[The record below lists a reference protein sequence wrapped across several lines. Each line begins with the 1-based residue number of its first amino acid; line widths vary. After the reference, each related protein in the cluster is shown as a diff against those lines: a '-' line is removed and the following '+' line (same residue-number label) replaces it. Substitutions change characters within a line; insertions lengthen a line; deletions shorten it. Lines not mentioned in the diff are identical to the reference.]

1 MVLADLGARLHG
13 ALNQLSRA
21 SVVDDTVIDALLKE
35 LCAALLEADVNV
47 KLVSQLRT
55 KVKAKVKKSLE
66 EAEKA
71 GGREAN
77 KKNVVQKAVFDELV
91 SLVDP
96 GTEPYK
102 PVKGKT
108 NVLMAVGIQ
117 GAGKTTTCTKLAV
130 HYQRRGFRSCLVCAD
145 TFRAGAF
152 DQLKQ
157 NATKAKIPFYGSYT
171 ETDPV
176 AIAALGVEKFRKERF
191 DVIIVDTSG
200 RHKQESELFEEM
212 VAIGEAVRPDMTI
225 MVLDA
230 SIGQAAEGQSRAFKD
245 SADFGAIIVT
255 KLDGHAKGGGAISA
269 VAATKTPIIF
279 LGTGEHLHDLERFA
293 PQPFVSKL
301 LGMGDV
307 QGLVEHMQDMARANP
322 DRQKDLAK
330 KLEQGK
336 FSIRDWREQ
345 LSNIM
350 SMGSLSKIA
359 SMIPGLPAGMMDGGE
374 EEAGAKLKRMIF
386 ITDAMRQDEL
396 DSDGTI
402 FVSFDKAGNP
412 IGLNRRA
419 KRVARGS
426 GTSVREVEEL
436 LAQARMMAGMARQAG
451 GQNGWMSTMQKM
463 QAAMGG
469 KPLGPNGQPSPAQI
483 EAMRKAMPPELMRKL
498 RAAGPQGAQ
507 KMMQEM
513 MGGMGGA
520 GGLPGMGGPAGPG
533 GPGGM
538 DFGSMMKS
546 MMGGGGGPGGPGG
559 GGMPDMAQMQEM
571 MKSMGG
577 GGMPGEYWRYIHL
590 LRPIEAVLLAL
601 STVTP

>member
-13 ALNQLSRA
+13 ALNQLSSA
-21 SVVDDTVIDALLKE
+21 SVIDDKVIDALLKE

-47 KLVSQLRT
+47 KLVATLRT

-130 HYQRRGFRSCLVCAD
+130 HYQRRGFRTCLVCAD

-176 AIAALGVEKFRKERF
+176 AIASLGVEKFRKERF

-212 VAIGEAVRPDMTI
+212 VAIGSAVQPDMTI

-230 SIGQAAEGQSRAFKD
+230 SIGQAAEGQSKAFKD

-279 LGTGEHLHDLERFA
+279 LGTGEHLNDLERFA

-301 LGMGDV
+301 LGMGDM
-307 QGLVEHMQDMARANP
+307 QGLVEHMQDMAMANP

-359 SMIPGLPAGMMDGGE
+359 SMIPGMPAGMMDGGE

-386 ITDAMRQDEL
+386 ITDAMRTDEL

-402 FVSFDKAGNP
+402 FVSFDKSGTP

-451 GQNGWMSTMQKM
+451 GQNGLMSTMSKM

-483 EAMRKAMPPELMRKL
+483 EAMRKAMPPEMMRKL

-513 MGGMGGA
+513 MGGGGMP
-520 GGLPGMGGPAGPG
+520 GMPGMGGPGAPG
-533 GPGGM
+533 AGGM
-538 DFGSMMKS
+538 DLGSMMKS
-546 MMGGGGGPGGPGG
+546 MMGGGGGAG

-571 MKSMGG
+571 MKGMGGG
-577 GGMPGEYWRYIHL
+577 GGMPDMSQSMRMMGK
-590 LRPIEAVLLAL
+590 
-601 STVTP
+601 

>member
-1 MVLADLGARLHG
+1 MVLADLGTRLHG
-13 ALNQLSRA
+13 AWNQLSKA
-21 SVVDDTVIDALLKE
+21 SVIDDKVIDGVLKE
-35 LCAALLEADVNV
+35 LCAALLESDVNV
-47 KLVSQLRT
+47 KLVASLRT
-55 KVKAKVKKSLE
+55 KVKTKVKKSLE
-66 EAEKA
+66 ESEKA

-91 SLVDP
+91 ALVDP

-130 HYQRRGFRSCLVCAD
+130 HYQRRGFRTCLVCAD

-176 AIAALGVEKFRKERF
+176 AIASLGVEKFRKERF

-212 VAIGEAVRPDMTI
+212 VAIGAAVKPDMTL

-279 LGTGEHLHDLERFA
+279 LGTGEHLNDLERFA
-293 PQPFVSKL
+293 PQPFISKL
-301 LGMGDV
+301 LGMGDM

-336 FSIRDWREQ
+336 FTIRDWREQ

-350 SMGSLSKIA
+350 NMGSISKIA
-359 SMIPGLPAGMMDGGE
+359 SMIPGLPAGIMDGNE
-374 EEAGAKLKRMIF
+374 EEASAKLKRLIF
-386 ITDAMRQDEL
+386 ITDAMRADEL
-396 DSDGTI
+396 DSDGSI
-402 FVSFDKAGNP
+402 FVSYDKQGNP
-412 IGLNRRA
+412 VGLNKRA
-419 KRVARGS
+419 KRVAKGS
-426 GTSVREVEEL
+426 GTSLRELEDL
-436 LAQARMMAGMARQAG
+436 LVQARMMAGMAKQAG
-451 GQNGWMSTMQKM
+451 GQNGWMSAMQKM
-463 QAAMGG
+463 QAAAGG

-483 EAMRKAMPPELMRKL
+483 EAMRKAMPPELVRKL

-507 KMMQEM
+507 KMMQDM
-513 MGGMGGA
+513 MGGMGGM
-520 GGLPGMGGPAGPG
+520 PG
-533 GPGGM
+533 
-538 DFGSMMKS
+538 
-546 MMGGGGGPGGPGG
+546 MGGGGGM
-559 GGMPDMAQMQEM
+559 GGMPDMSQL
-571 MKSMGG
+571 MKMMGG
-577 GGMPGEYWRYIHL
+577 SG
-590 LRPIEAVLLAL
+590 
-601 STVTP
+601 

>member
-1 MVLADLGARLHG
+1 MVLADLGARLNG
-13 ALNQLSRA
+13 ALSQFSRSSSIDEA
-21 SVVDDTVIDALLKE
+21 AIDALLKE
-35 LCAALLEADVNV
+35 LCAALLESDVNV
-47 KLVSQLRT
+47 KLVASLRS
-55 KVKAKVKKSLE
+55 KVKAKVKRSLE

-71 GGREAN
+71 GGREVT
-77 KKNVVQKAVFDELV
+77 KKNVVQKAVYDELV
-91 SLVDP
+91 ALVDP

-102 PVKGKT
+102 PVKGKV
-108 NVLMAVGIQ
+108 NVIMAVGIQ

-130 HYQRRGFRSCLVCAD
+130 HYQRRGFRTCLVCAD

-176 AIAALGVEKFRKERF
+176 AIASLGVEKFRKERF

-212 VAIGEAVRPDMTI
+212 VAISAAVKPSMTV

-230 SIGQAAEGQSRAFKD
+230 SIGQAAESQSRAFKD

-279 LGTGEHLHDLERFA
+279 LGTGEHLNDLERFA

-301 LGMGDV
+301 LGMGDL
-307 QGLVEHMQDMARANP
+307 QGLMEHMQDMALANP

-345 LSNIM
+345 LSTIM
-350 SMGSLSKIA
+350 GMGSLSKIA
-359 SMIPGLPAGMMDGGE
+359 SMIPGMPQGMMEGNED
-374 EEAGAKLKRMIF
+374 EAAAKLKRMIF
-386 ITDAMRQDEL
+386 ITDAMRTDEL
-396 DSDGTI
+396 DSDGLI
-402 FVSFDKAGNP
+402 FFTFDKGGNP
-412 IGLNRRA
+412 TGLNKRA
-419 KRVARGS
+419 RRVARGS

-451 GQNGWMSTMQKM
+451 GKNGWMNAIQKM
-463 QAAMGG
+463 QGAMGG

-507 KMMQEM
+507 KMLQDM
-513 MGGMGGA
+513 MGGA
-520 GGLPGMGGPAGPG
+520 GGADGA
-533 GPGGM
+533 PGGM
-538 DFGSMMKS
+538 DMGSMMRN
-546 MMGGGGGPGGPGG
+546 MMGGGGGGMPSMAEMQEAMKSMGGMGGMPGMGG
-559 GGMPDMAQMQEM
+559 GGMPDMSQM
-571 MKSMGG
+571 MKMMGGMGG
-577 GGMPGEYWRYIHL
+577 GR
-590 LRPIEAVLLAL
+590 
-601 STVTP
+601 

>member
-21 SVVDDTVIDALLKE
+21 PVVDEKVIDALLKE
-35 LCAALLEADVNV
+35 LCAALLESDVNV
-47 KLVSQLRT
+47 KLVSSLRT
-55 KVKAKVKKSLE
+55 KVKAKVNKSLE
-66 EAEKA
+66 DADKA
-71 GGREAN
+71 GGKEVN

-91 SLVDP
+91 ALVDP

-102 PVKGKT
+102 PVKGKV

-130 HYQRRGFRSCLVCAD
+130 HYQRRGLRTCLVCAD

-176 AIAALGVEKFRKERF
+176 AIASLGVEKFRKERF

-212 VAIGEAVRPDMTI
+212 VAISAAVKPDMTL

-230 SIGQAAEGQSRAFKD
+230 SIGQAAESQSRAFKE

-293 PQPFVSKL
+293 PQPFVSRL
-301 LGMGDV
+301 LGMGDM

-322 DRQKDLAK
+322 DRQKEMAK

-336 FSIRDWREQ
+336 FSIKDWREQ
-345 LSNIM
+345 LTNIM
-350 SMGSLSKIA
+350 SMGSISKIA
-359 SMIPGLPAGMMDGGE
+359 SMIPGMPAGMMDGNE
-374 EEAGAKLKRMIF
+374 EDTTAKLKRMIF

-396 DSDGTI
+396 ESDGMI
-402 FVSFDKAGNP
+402 FFAFDKSGQP
-412 IGLNRRA
+412 IGLNKRA
-419 KRVARGS
+419 RRVARGS

-436 LAQARMMAGMARQAG
+436 LAQARMMSGMAKQAG
-451 GQNGWMSTMQKM
+451 GQNGWMTALQKM
-463 QAAMGG
+463 QAAAGG

-483 EAMRKAMPPELMRKL
+483 EAMRKAMPPEMMRKL

-507 KMMQEM
+507 KMLSDM
-513 MGGMGGA
+513 MGGMGG
-520 GGLPGMGGPAGPG
+520 GGGGGGGGGA

-538 DFGSMMKS
+538 DFGSMMRS
-546 MMGGGGGPGGPGG
+546 MMGGGGGGG
-559 GGMPDMAQMQEM
+559 GGMPDMAQMQEAMKM
-571 MKSMGG
+571 MGGGG
-577 GGMPGEYWRYIHL
+577 GGMPDMSQMMKMMGGGGR
-590 LRPIEAVLLAL
+590 
-601 STVTP
+601 

>member
-21 SVVDDTVIDALLKE
+21 SVVDDSVIDALLKE
-35 LCAALLEADVNV
+35 LCAALLESDVNV

-55 KVKAKVKKSLE
+55 RVKTKVKKSLE

-71 GGREAN
+71 GGKEVN

-91 SLVDP
+91 ALVDP
-96 GTEPYK
+96 ATEPYK

-176 AIAALGVEKFRKERF
+176 AIASLGVEKFRKERF

-212 VAIGEAVRPDMTI
+212 VAIGAAVKPDMTI

-279 LGTGEHLHDLERFA
+279 LGTGEHLNDLERFA
-293 PQPFVSKL
+293 PQPFISKL

-336 FSIRDWREQ
+336 FSTRDWREQ

-350 SMGSLSKIA
+350 GMGSLSKIA
-359 SMIPGLPAGMMDGGE
+359 SMIPGMPAGMMEGGE
-374 EEAGAKLKRMIF
+374 EEAGAKLKRMIY

-396 DSDGTI
+396 DSDGMI

-412 IGLNRRA
+412 VGLNRRA

-436 LAQARMMAGMARQAG
+436 LVQARMMAGMAKQAG
-451 GQNGWMSTMQKM
+451 GQNGWMSAMQKM
-463 QAAMGG
+463 QAAAGG

-483 EAMRKAMPPELMRKL
+483 EAMRKAMPPEMMRKL

-513 MGGMGGA
+513 MGGMGGM
-520 GGLPGMGGPAGPG
+520 PGMGGGPGGPG

-538 DFGSMMKS
+538 DIGSMMKS
-546 MMGGGGGPGGPGG
+546 MMGGGGGPGGGGMPDMSQMGEMMKNMGMGG
-559 GGMPDMAQMQEM
+559 GGMPDMSQLMKM
-571 MKSMGG
+571 MGRG
-577 GGMPGEYWRYIHL
+577 
-590 LRPIEAVLLAL
+590 
-601 STVTP
+601 